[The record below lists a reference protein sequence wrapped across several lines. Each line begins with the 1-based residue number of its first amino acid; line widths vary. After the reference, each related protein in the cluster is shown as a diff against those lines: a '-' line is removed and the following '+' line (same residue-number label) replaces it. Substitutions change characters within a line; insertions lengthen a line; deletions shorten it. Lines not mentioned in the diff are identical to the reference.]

1 MIKAG
6 IIPQHFSTRISLVR
20 HATVS
25 NPSYIFYG
33 RLPGFSLSKRGR
45 HEAIRAAA
53 ALKNLRIEGVLSS
66 PLLRCRQTATEILRF
81 HKHLKLSKTSL
92 LTEVFTPFQGK
103 TADIADSRGGDV
115 YTGADA
121 RYEQPEDI
129 LKRVQKFIFRTRRR
143 FSGEHVVAVT
153 HGDIV
158 LFMLL
163 WACKFPVTAEY
174 KKKFTTLGVLKE
186 YPAPSSI
193 TTFCYSTNA
202 GEERPSVAYYNP
214 AVHLPPCP

>member
-1 MIKAG
+1 MIKIG
-6 IIPQHFSTRISLVR
+6 IIPQNTPTRISLVR
-20 HATVS
+20 HATVH

-45 HEAIRAAA
+45 HEAARAAS
-53 ALKNLRIEGVLSS
+53 ALKNLRIEDVFSS
-66 PLLRCRQTATEILRF
+66 PLLRCRQTAAEILRF
-81 HKHLKLSKTSL
+81 HKHLKLRKTSL
-92 LTEVFTPFQGK
+92 LTEVFTPFQGQPS
-103 TADIADSRGGDV
+103 DIADSRGGDV

-129 LKRVQKFIFRTRRR
+129 LKRVQNFVFRTRRR

-174 KKKFTTLGVLKE
+174 KKKFTTLGLLKE

-193 TTFCYSTNA
+193 TTFCYSTDTD
-202 GEERPSVAYYNP
+202 GERPSIAYYNP
-214 AVHLPPCP
+214 AVHLPL